1 MYNKHNRHLDLYN
14 KFHAHTHEANHP
26 KGKTEGTTTQH
37 CSLGLGLVAI
47 SSFSVH
53 PLMVAPPHVLP
64 DRDEEIQDVV
74 VDGAHAGHDEVP
86 ARGRPIPGIEQP
98 KEQTYHVP
106 WIATHRKK

>member
-14 KFHAHTHEANHP
+14 KFHAHTHDANHS
-26 KGKTEGTTTQH
+26 KVEKEQQH
-37 CSLGLGLVAI
+37 NIIALIRPGPAAV

-64 DRDEEIQDVV
+64 DREEQIQDVV

-86 ARGRPIPGIEQP
+86 ARGRPIPWIEQP
-98 KEQTYHVP
+98 KEQTYH
-106 WIATHRKK
+106 